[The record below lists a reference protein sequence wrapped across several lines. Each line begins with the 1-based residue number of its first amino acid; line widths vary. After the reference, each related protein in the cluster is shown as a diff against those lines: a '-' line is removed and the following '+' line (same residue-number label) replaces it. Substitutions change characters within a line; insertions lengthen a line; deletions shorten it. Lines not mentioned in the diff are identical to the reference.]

1 LPCIPVRV
9 KLMPKAVNVRQQ
21 TTHETHELATF
32 PNCENALINASATAR
47 FDGGRAKM
55 LDVQAKKHM
64 KPEYDCA
71 IRKLI
76 TVECPSNRTLRQDT
90 YRAT

>member
-1 LPCIPVRV
+1 
-9 KLMPKAVNVRQQ
+9 MSDAAVSRR
-21 TTHETHELATF
+21 TRATHEPARF

-55 LDVQAKKHM
+55 LDVQAQKQM

-71 IRKLI
+71 IKKLI
-76 TVECPSNRTLRQDT
+76 TVKYPSNSILK
-90 YRAT
+90 